1 MEDLIKW
8 VKRQLIVK
16 KMSQREL
23 ARRAGVSNT
32 FISDTLKGDSP
43 VTWGFCKAI
52 SKGLNEPF
60 WNVLIMAGK
69 LDEIPKDLID
79 DEDIRVLVE
88 KYGQLSLPSKVDLQK
103 YLDWLILKDKV

>member
-1 MEDLIKW
+1 
-8 VKRQLIVK
+8 
-16 KMSQREL
+16 
-23 ARRAGVSNT
+23 
-32 FISDTLKGDSP
+32 
-43 VTWGFCKAI
+43 
-52 SKGLNEPF
+52 
-60 WNVLIMAGK
+60 MAGK